1 MWATLILPLA
11 TTFKAPACLEFVA
24 RHVVT
29 GLAAAFQTLTPR
41 SIHSIKKRTKISKKP
56 SNAPIET
63 PEMLEAA
70 NQVRIQMMR
79 PDEAGA
85 PY

>member
-1 MWATLILPLA
+1 
-11 TTFKAPACLEFVA
+11 
-24 RHVVT
+24 
-29 GLAAAFQTLTPR
+29 LTPR
-41 SIHSIKKRTKISKKP
+41 VDPLDQKAHQMSKKP

>member
-1 MWATLILPLA
+1 VLGNR
-11 TTFKAPACLEFVA
+11 CEA
-24 RHVVT
+24 RGNRT
-29 GLAAAFQTLTPR
+29 RGGFSNIDPQAIQ
-41 SIHSIKKRTKISKKP
+41 SIKKRTRIGKKS

-70 NQVRIQMMR
+70 NQVRIQMMG